1 MSIHDRS
8 GLMNVLFYFTMI
20 INLDARLVH
29 TYMCYYRSITIVQSD
44 TGKYHE
50 LVAPY
55 YYECAA
61 RVIIP

>member
-1 MSIHDRS
+1 MD
-8 GLMNVLFYFTMI
+8 FI
-20 INLDARLVH
+20 IVV
-29 TYMCYYRSITIVQSD
+29 CITLVQSD

-50 LVAPY
+50 SVAPY